1 MVELVATKQPHFI
14 PGYTGYCPQYL
25 FRQGG
30 TYGTLTHK
38 LFIDPCVNHA
48 KNINLPK
55 FQQPCQ
61 EYQEEHPTMYEI
73 DLIKDHEKKADA
85 VYKHPIIPGYNGF
98 VPKYREKFGERYHV
112 GATEAIVEHVKYQDL
127 LKCEARRMKRRSDL
141 QEEGNVVPGSIGERV
156 LQTTTYKMPLV
167 SIKTQ
172 AFHTAREKEQF
183 QDCEF
188 KDKLGKQVETEAE
201 PYSKHFPPHF
211 RECEDPEKYIMKG
224 MSFKINIFKI
234 MSFERRGITKYVT
247 TFHK

>member
-1 MVELVATKQPHFI
+1 MVELVTTKQPHLI

-48 KNINLPK
+48 ANLNLPK
-55 FQQPCQ
+55 FRPPCQ
-61 EYQEEHPTMYEI
+61 QYQEEHPTLYEI

-98 VPKYREKFGERYHV
+98 VPKYRDKFGGRYHV
-112 GATEAIVEHVKYQDL
+112 GATEAIVEHVKHQDL
-127 LKCEARRMKRRSDL
+127 LKCEARKMKRRSDL
-141 QEEGNVVPGSIGERV
+141 QEEGNVVPGTVGERV

-167 SIKTQ
+167 PIKKQ
-172 AFHTAREKEQF
+172 AFQTARKKDGKMDEECLFKEKTDEKEALF
-183 QDCEF
+183 DS
-188 KDKLGKQVETEAE
+188 E
-201 PYSKHFPPHF
+201 PHSKHFPPHF

-224 MSFKINIFKI
+224 MSF
-234 MSFERRGITKYVT
+234 
-247 TFHK
+247 